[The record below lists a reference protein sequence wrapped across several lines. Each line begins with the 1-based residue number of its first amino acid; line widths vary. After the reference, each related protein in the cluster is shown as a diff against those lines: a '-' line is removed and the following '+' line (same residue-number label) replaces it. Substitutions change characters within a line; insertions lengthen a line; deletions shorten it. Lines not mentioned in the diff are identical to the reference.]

1 MSDSHPLKAHA
12 LTDLEAAVSKAIFE
26 LTGQTVIV
34 DVTSLS
40 VDQQTTADAFI
51 GRRASAHL
59 HLTVKPTYANES
71 EDDAPWDLPRA

>member
-40 VDQQTTADAFI
+40 VDQQTTADA
-51 GRRASAHL
+51 
-59 HLTVKPTYANES
+59 TVKPTYANES